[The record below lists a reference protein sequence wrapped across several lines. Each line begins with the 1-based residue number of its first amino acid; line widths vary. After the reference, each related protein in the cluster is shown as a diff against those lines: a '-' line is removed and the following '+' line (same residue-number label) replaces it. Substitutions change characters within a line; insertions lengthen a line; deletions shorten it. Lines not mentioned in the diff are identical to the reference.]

1 MPYINT
7 ISLEKIKRYINY
19 EYEFCG
25 YIFYDVNNPDEL
37 NIIKNNT
44 GPNVKIERGSCTYKH
59 GYRRCIWHTHPYIS
73 KSYPS
78 PEDLLKVLKHPDN
91 IKISILFTAWGIWEI
106 SLTDR
111 ENIDSN
117 IITHL
122 PYHIDKLQKICDVLY
137 KKTYQN
143 KTNYEYSDSKY
154 EFIKNFIISI
164 MEYYPISIIFT
175 PWKDLTDIYII
186 KSDSICS
193 SK

>member
-91 IKISILFTAWGIWEI
+91 IKISIL
-106 SLTDR
+106 LQ
-111 ENIDSN
+111 
-117 IITHL
+117 
-122 PYHIDKLQKICDVLY
+122 YIDKASTFNNYIDKIFLEY
-137 KKTYQN
+137 NTKK
-143 KTNYEYSDSKY
+143 KKA
-154 EFIKNFIISI
+154 
-164 MEYYPISIIFT
+164 
-175 PWKDLTDIYII
+175 
-186 KSDSICS
+186 
-193 SK
+193 